1 MSTMPG
7 LLRRARSEFER
18 QRRATEWLRWFS
30 GDSTESTYR
39 RELVRVTGLEPEL
52 AWELVRDLAP
62 LLVGRVPAT
71 LGVPVLL
78 ATSVLVA
85 DLPKPTE
92 ASWALLAA
100 TLEELE
106 PAHART
112 VLESLALA
120 WQRSYGA
127 FTSEERQRSIRAELQ
142 RTIRRLVASD
152 APGIDALTAL
162 LTAFEGGSD
171 RHSGSAILK
180 DT

>member
-7 LLRRARSEFER
+7 LLRRARPEFER

-39 RELVRVTGLEPEL
+39 LELVHATGLQPDL
-52 AWELVRDLAP
+52 AWELIRDLAP

-71 LGVPVLL
+71 LGVPALL
-78 ATSVLVA
+78 ATTLLVA

-92 ASWALLAA
+92 ASWALLAT

-120 WQRSYGA
+120 WQKSHGVFMRQ
-127 FTSEERQRSIRAELQ
+127 ERQRSIRAELQ
-142 RTIRRLVASD
+142 CTLRRLVASD
-152 APGIDALTAL
+152 APGIDALIAVLTAL
-162 LTAFEGGSD
+162 DGDSD
-171 RHSGSAILK
+171 RNSERVILNS
-180 DT
+180 T